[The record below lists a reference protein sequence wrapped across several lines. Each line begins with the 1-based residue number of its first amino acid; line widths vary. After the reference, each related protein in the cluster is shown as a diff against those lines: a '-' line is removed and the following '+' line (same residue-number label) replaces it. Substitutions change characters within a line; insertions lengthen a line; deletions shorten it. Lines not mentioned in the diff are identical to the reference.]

1 MTRIE
6 WTYTAKTS
14 RLLHALALAA
24 FGAIGSL
31 FVLGAALVAFVV
43 AGSLLAGEVAVLAV
57 LAAVAVLFARRLAL
71 TLVLA
76 RRERGLRE
84 YVSARELV
92 AASVAWASVFAIAV
106 RFGVGTRAVFGCV
119 FAVAILCLSVGAAL
133 RSEGRVDTAAGV
145 FEANGAETPLST
157 VDAVA
162 RYDVG
167 PASVLRVRYHD
178 AAAGS
183 RSPRLLGV
191 PRADAARIRDA
202 LEASDDAPSERD
214 HNPLVAKTLLA
225 FGAGALAVAAGFA
238 AFGVQQG
245 GDAAVVG
252 AYGAAFAALF
262 GVLFVWV
269 GATER

>member
-31 FVLGAALVAFVV
+31 FVLGAALVAIVV

-57 LAAVAVLFARRLAL
+57 LGAVVVLFARRLAL

-92 AASVAWASVFAIAV
+92 VASVAWASVFAIAV
-106 RFGVGTRAVFGCV
+106 RFGVGTRAVFGCA
-119 FAVAILCLSVGAAL
+119 FAVAIVCLSVGAAL
-133 RSEGRVDTAAGV
+133 RNEGHIDVAAGV
-145 FEANGAETPLST
+145 FEANSTETQLSAVNT
-157 VDAVA
+157 VT
-162 RYDVG
+162 RHDVG
-167 PASVLRVRYHD
+167 PVSVLRVRYHD
-178 AAAGS
+178 DAAGS
-183 RSPRLLGV
+183 RAPRVLGV
-191 PRADAARIRDA
+191 PQGDAARIRDA
-202 LEASDDAPSERD
+202 LEASDDAPPERD
-214 HNPLVAKTLLA
+214 HNTLVAKTLFA

-238 AFGVQQG
+238 VFGVQQG